1 MEISSY
7 KLIRSD
13 HPSNNKQES
22 VCIYHKHFFVP
33 LRIFN
38 VQDLQECINFEMKIG
53 GKVSNFISF
62 YRSTSQTL
70 HDFET
75 FFKNFELNYKI

>member
-1 MEISSY
+1 
-7 KLIRSD
+7 
-13 HPSNNKQES
+13 
-22 VCIYHKHFFVP
+22 
-33 LRIFN
+33 
-38 VQDLQECINFEMKIG
+38 MKIG

-75 FFKNFELNYKI
+75 FFKNFELIYKI